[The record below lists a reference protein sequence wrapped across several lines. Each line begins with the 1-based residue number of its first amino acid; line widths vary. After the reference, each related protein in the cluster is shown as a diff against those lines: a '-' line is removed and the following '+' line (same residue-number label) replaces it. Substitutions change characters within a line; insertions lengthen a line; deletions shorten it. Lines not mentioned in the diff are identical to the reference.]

1 MNMTETTA
9 QWLGRVPWLEVAANL
24 VNLLSIVLATRNSVH
39 TWWTGIIGCALFSWL
54 FCLNR
59 LYADAT
65 LQLFFIGTSFLG
77 WWQWLHCNGQ
87 PVERPLSRTRPRQ
100 FLWIIPVG
108 IAATLLYGGMLHHFT
123 NAYAPFVDSGVLTL
137 SVIAQLLLMQ
147 RKLETWIVWFLVNS
161 IAIPLY
167 ASRELWLTAA
177 FYVLFW
183 CNAPIGFIRWRRAL
197 SSREPAA
204 QAAP

>member
-1 MNMTETTA
+1 MSVQETATH
-9 QWLGRVPWLEVAANL
+9 WLGRVSWLEFAANL
-24 VNLLSIVLATRNSVH
+24 ANLVSIFLATRNSVH
-39 TWWTGIIGCALFSWL
+39 TWWTGIVGCSLFTWL
-54 FCLNR
+54 FCLSN

-87 PVERPLSRTRPRQ
+87 PVERPLSRAQPRQ
-100 FLWIIPVG
+100 LIWIIPAG

-123 NAYAPFVDSGVLTL
+123 NAYAPFIDSAVLTL

-147 RKLETWIVWFLVNS
+147 RKLETWIFWFLANS

-167 ASRELWLTAA
+167 ASRELWLTAG

-183 CNAPIGFIRWRRAL
+183 FNAPIGFIRWHRAL
-197 SSREPAA
+197 STQGPARPA
-204 QAAP
+204 TP